1 MLFKVQI
8 DTTHIE
14 QGNVNIEKL
23 IWDPSRAQEFKEKM
37 QLETRALNNIV
48 DGIISNNAD
57 LLIHLILF
65 YLYVCNDLYQP
76 PLIMGE
82 KHVLCLDLINLT

>member
-1 MLFKVQI
+1 MRYALYI
-8 DTTHIE
+8 SRSS
-14 QGNVNIEKL
+14 L
-23 IWDPSRAQEFKEKM
+23 I
-37 QLETRALNNIV
+37 
-48 DGIISNNAD
+48 D
-57 LLIHLILF
+57 LLIDLILF